1 MDEELGEICKVD
13 RYRQILPDGGIIDED
28 VIQLIKESERLTAIM
43 IEK

>member
-13 RYRQILPDGGIIDED
+13 RYRQILPGGGIIDED